1 MGRTLIQIV
10 PSLPPATNGVGD
22 YALTLAC
29 VLREE
34 FGINTEFV
42 VGNDQWQGPERVE
55 GFRARRVAA
64 RSSRDLEQIL
74 EPIRSSSEAQS
85 VLLQLSIYGYA
96 ARGCPLWLLD
106 GLKRWKSKQ
115 KGSQLI
121 TMFHELY
128 AFGPPW
134 KSAFWVSPA
143 QRMVIGGLARLS
155 EHAASNTRLACERL
169 EIFDPSKRQRIP
181 VLAIP
186 SGVGEPE
193 AACELVARE
202 RSMVVFGQAP
212 LRKRAYGAQFQA
224 LQQACLDLGITCIHD
239 AGASFD
245 GIPERVGDVPVIRHG
260 LMTASELSQLLAK
273 SLGGFIDYPG
283 GCLAKSSVFGS
294 YVAHR
299 MVPVVASDN
308 RSEADGLL
316 RGTHYYCV
324 EDRKEPESLPKLQS
338 IADAAWN
345 WYQGHSLR
353 CHARAFAE
361 MMGS

>member
-42 VGNDQWQGPERVE
+42 VGNDHWQGPETVEEFRVW
-55 GFRARRVAA
+55 RVAA
-64 RSSRDLEQIL
+64 RSSRDLEQVL
-74 EPIRSSSEAQS
+74 ESIRSSSDAQS
-85 VLLQLSIYGYA
+85 ILLQLSIYGYA

-106 GLKRWKSKQ
+106 SLRRWKSKHP
-115 KGSQLI
+115 GSRLI

-143 QRMVIGGLARLS
+143 QRMVIREFARRS

-169 EIFDPSKRQRIP
+169 EMFDPSKRQRIP

-186 SGVGEPE
+186 SGVGEPVE
-193 AACELVARE
+193 TCELIARE

-212 LRKRAYGAQFQA
+212 LRKRAYGAQFQS
-224 LQQACLDLGITCIHD
+224 LQQACLDLGITCIQD
-239 AGASFD
+239 AGAPFD
-245 GIPERVGDVPVIRHG
+245 GIPERVGEVPVIRHG
-260 LMTASELSQLLAK
+260 LMSASELSHLLAK
-273 SLGGFIDYPG
+273 SFGGFIDYPS
-283 GCLAKSSVFGS
+283 GCLAKSSVFAS

-299 MVPVVASDN
+299 LVPVVACDN

-316 RGTHYYCV
+316 CGTHYYCV
-324 EDRKEPESLPKLQS
+324 EGRKESESLPKLQS